1 MARSNAKDPS
11 IKEWAILRLKKGYT
25 PKQIA
30 IDIQK
35 LHGVYVAM
43 MTVYRWRENYI
54 LDTGEY
60 IPLTR
65 LTKKQEEQKKRTQ
78 K

>member
-1 MARSNAKDPS
+1 MICHNSKPTF

-25 PKQIA
+25 PKQIS

-65 LTKKQEEQKKRTQ
+65 STKKQEEQKKRAR